1 MARFLLCLSLP
12 CLALLGLLGG
22 CAPGG
27 PGFSACAGGARQGA
41 SCAKPAPPPAP
52 YCTRSLADVD
62 CWRDPRRLADR
73 PPQVADGGWQ
83 APALG
88 PPPGGSPGGSPGGP
102 PGGRPGGGAA
112 TAPLPPAVPRPARP
126 PHGAMGEAG
135 DAVPPGGG

>member
-62 CWRDPRRLADR
+62 CWRDPRRLADH

-83 APALG
+83 APALA
-88 PPPGGSPGGSPGGP
+88 P

-126 PHGAMGEAG
+126 PDGALGEAG